1 LEEYSSRCD
10 TRANWWHQPV
20 QVQVWNRRE
29 TKNACKLAGMPDC
42 NFFSRAQQFEVQ
54 VPQLMFIVDHI
65 TTGASVLIK
74 TEEYSTSYQH
84 LLQIKS
90 LPNKMEN
97 GKDDSNLVNVLSTVI
112 PGIIVCILI
121 VGFFYMMYH
130 FRHRYAQFHQT
141 RIVAVL
147 RKQESLQLE
156 KRVKYVSKMLT
167 KRVSC
172 KLCFRL
178 FDIEK
183 DALFFTS
190 LWLCFIVCIMLIT
203 LG

>member
-1 LEEYSSRCD
+1 
-10 TRANWWHQPV
+10 
-20 QVQVWNRRE
+20 
-29 TKNACKLAGMPDC
+29 M
-42 NFFSRAQQFEVQ
+42 
-54 VPQLMFIVDHI
+54 
-65 TTGASVLIK
+65 LIK

-97 GKDDSNLVNVLSTVI
+97 GKVGSIEQNQSSNLVNVLSTVI

-178 FDIEK
+178 FDIEE
-183 DALFFTS
+183 DAHFFTS